1 MSRRSLRRVGE
12 TAMLVIASAGVG
24 VAFGFITQSV
34 AIGVIAGLVVAV
46 IAGVW
51 SWRDRRS
58 GGYDE
63 ATRKTTRQAVDE
75 RRSHPEYGPLRQLG
89 TTGVRI
95 GTGAG
100 GMDNG
105 RG

>member
-1 MSRRSLRRVGE
+1 
-12 TAMLVIASAGVG
+12 MLVIAAAGVG
-24 VAFGFITQSV
+24 LVFGFFTQSV
-34 AIGVIAGLVVAV
+34 AIGVIAGLVVAA

-51 SWRDRRS
+51 TWRARRS
-58 GGYDE
+58 GGSDE
-63 ATRKTTRQAVDE
+63 ANRHATRQAIDE